1 MNVQVLTL
9 VSDRT
14 QEKQKAQKRRS
25 AFLQLVSNDG
35 KIVTTIALLSDT
47 PHLYTL

>member
-9 VSDRT
+9 VCDRT
-14 QEKQKAQKRRS
+14 QEKQMAKKRGS
-25 AFLQLVSNDG
+25 AFAQLDSDG